1 MSHSENIVDI
11 DLELLTACSNSKIS
25 SKEIQKFISLGA
37 DVNCE
42 TKNGSTPLIIAVK
55 SGACLDAIKTLVE
68 SGADINAE
76 TKDYFGFLVRCVM
89 KKKELCSKNKGSRQH
104 TEIRTKFDSKRG
116 TEIVL
121 I

>member
-42 TKNGSTPLIIAVK
+42 TKK
-55 SGACLDAIKTLVE
+55 SEKKT
-68 SGADINAE
+68 NP
-76 TKDYFGFLVRCVM
+76 
-89 KKKELCSKNKGSRQH
+89 SKQWRNR
-104 TEIRTKFDSKRG
+104 
-116 TEIVL
+116 
-121 I
+121 